1 MDKKKTSPPPVNQN
15 GNKDK
20 DKKKKVTKR
29 SRTLAIR
36 QTDMIMVK
44 GGVDRPMLVIIIL
57 LLCFGTVMVFS
68 ASFAYALETEGDSY
82 FYIKKQLQFAGMGLI
97 VMFIAT
103 IVDYRVIRRFTIP
116 VFVVVFG
123 LLAIVPIIGISSGSA
138 TRWISIPG
146 VISFQPSELM
156 KIAMILF
163 LALYF
168 DTFQERITNY
178 KDFRQSSIWGI
189 FLPTGVV
196 GLICVLIMLENHF
209 SGMIIMFA
217 IGMIV
222 IFVGGGRK
230 VWFGIT
236 GFSASFA
243 ILCAI
248 VFVPYAK
255 KRLDMWINP
264 ENYST
269 RNDTWQTTQG
279 LIAVGSGGFLG
290 VGLGNSRQKHM
301 FVPEPQNDF
310 IFSIVCEE
318 LGFVGALA
326 VIALFIL
333 FIWRGFVIAMKA
345 PDTFSSLVVIGIVV
359 KVGLQAILNMAVVTN
374 LIPNTGISL
383 PFFSYGGSAL
393 TILLGE
399 MGILLSISKFSYQKK

>member
-1 MDKKKTSPPPVNQN
+1 MDKKKTSPTPVNPN
-15 GNKDK
+15 GNGNDN
-20 DKKKKVTKR
+20 KKVTKR
-29 SRTLAIR
+29 KSGSLAIKS
-36 QTDMIMVK
+36 TDIVRIK

-82 FYIKKQLQFAGMGLI
+82 FYIKKQLQFAGLGLV
-97 VMFIAT
+97 VMFIASA
-103 IVDYRVIRRFTIP
+103 VDYRIVRRFTIP
-116 VFVVVFG
+116 AFIVVLG
-123 LLAIVPIIGISSGSA
+123 LLAIVPIIGISEGSA
-138 TRWISIPG
+138 TRWINIPG

-156 KIAMILF
+156 KIALILF
-163 LALYF
+163 LSLFF

-178 KDFRQSSIWGI
+178 KNFAQSSIWGVFI
-189 FLPTGVV
+189 PASIV
-196 GLICVLIMLENHF
+196 GLICILIALENHF

-217 IGMIV
+217 IGMIL
-222 IFVGGGRK
+222 IFAGGGRT

-236 GFSASFA
+236 GGIAAFA
-243 ILCAI
+243 MLVAI
-248 VFVPYAK
+248 FFVPYAK

-264 ENYST
+264 ENYSSI
-269 RNDTWQTTQG
+269 NDTWQTTQG

-318 LGFVGALA
+318 LGFVGALG
-326 VIALFIL
+326 VILLFVL

-399 MGILLSISKFSYQKK
+399 MGILLSISRFSYKKK

>member
-1 MDKKKTSPPPVNQN
+1 MDNKKTSPAPVN
-15 GNKDK
+15 
-20 DKKKKVTKR
+20 KKVTKR
-29 SRTLAIR
+29 KRSLAIKP
-36 QTDMIMVK
+36 TDIVRIK

-68 ASFAYALETEGDSY
+68 ASFGYALETEGDSY
-82 FYIKKQLQFAGMGLI
+82 FYIKKQLQFAGLGLV
-97 VMFIAT
+97 VMFIASA
-103 IVDYRVIRRFTIP
+103 VDYRIVRRFTIP
-116 VFVVVFG
+116 AFIVVLG
-123 LLAIVPIIGISSGSA
+123 LLAVVPIIGISEGSA
-138 TRWISIPG
+138 TRWINIPG

-156 KIAMILF
+156 KIALILF
-163 LALYF
+163 LSLFF

-178 KDFRQSSIWGI
+178 KNFAQSSMWGVFI
-189 FLPTGVV
+189 PASIV
-196 GLICVLIMLENHF
+196 GLICILIALENHF

-217 IGMIV
+217 IGMIL
-222 IFVGGGRK
+222 IFAGGGRT

-236 GFSASFA
+236 GGVAAFA
-243 ILCAI
+243 MLIAI
-248 VFVPYAK
+248 FFVPYAK
-255 KRLDMWINP
+255 KRLDMWIHP
-264 ENYST
+264 ENFSDIS
-269 RNDTWQTTQG
+269 DTWQTTQG

-326 VIALFIL
+326 VISLFVL
-333 FIWRGFVIAMKA
+333 FIWRGFVIALKA

-374 LIPNTGISL
+374 MIPNTGISL

-399 MGILLSISKFSYQKK
+399 MGILLSISKFSYKKK